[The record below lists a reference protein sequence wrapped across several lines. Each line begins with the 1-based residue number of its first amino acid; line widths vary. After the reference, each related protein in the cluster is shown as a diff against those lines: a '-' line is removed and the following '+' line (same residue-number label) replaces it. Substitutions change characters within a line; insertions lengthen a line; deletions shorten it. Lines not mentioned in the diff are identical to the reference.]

1 MRNYD
6 LTDEAES
13 DLRQIIRYT
22 LEKWGAEQAHNYRAA
37 FSNTLEAI
45 GNQTLVGMTFSD
57 NLPAIRVVKS
67 QHHYIFTLYK
77 TIRARLFLL
86 SIMSARTWSRNW
98 KSA

>member
-13 DLRQIIRYT
+13 DLRQIIR
-22 LEKWGAEQAHNYRAA
+22 H
-37 FSNTLEAI
+37 TLEAI

-67 QHHYIFTLYK
+67 QHHYIFYTLQNHP
-77 TIRARLFLL
+77 RALVLAFYHERQNLVVQLEKRL
-86 SIMSARTWSRNW
+86 T
-98 KSA
+98 

>member
-13 DLRQIIRYT
+13 DLRQIIR
-22 LEKWGAEQAHNYRAA
+22 H
-37 FSNTLEAI
+37 TLEAI